1 MKIALMTSGGDVPG
15 LNAAIRAVVRAA
27 THYQIPI
34 IGIQRGY
41 EGCIDGDFVELNAG
55 SVSHIINKGGTIL
68 HSSRSPR
75 FTTDEGRKVAYAQLK
90 KHHIKGLVLIG
101 GDGSMRGAQA
111 IAKESGIPVVGI
123 PKTIDND
130 IVGTDKAI
138 GFDTAI
144 NTAMEAIDKIKDT
157 AQSHN
162 RLFFI
167 EVMGRHA
174 GYIAMEA
181 GMATGAES
189 ILVPETHDDLQLL
202 YNVIDKKKKPDQSS
216 YIVVVAEGDESGGA
230 YKLAEQVQKRYPNLY
245 VGVTVL
251 GHIQRGGTPTC
262 ADRNLATKLGVAA
275 VQALKE
281 GIHNVMVG
289 ELNGKI
295 AYTPLADV
303 SSRTVQLDDKM
314 FELLKILTN

>member
-1 MKIALMTSGGDVPG
+1 MPG

-27 THYQIPI
+27 THYNIPI

-41 EGCIDGDFVELNAG
+41 EGCIEGDFVPLNAG
-55 SVSHIINKGGTIL
+55 SVSHIISRGGTIL
-68 HSSRSPR
+68 QSSRSPR
-75 FTTDEGRKVAYAQLK
+75 FTTQEGRLLAYTQLNK
-90 KHHIKGLVLIG
+90 QHVTGLILIG

-111 IAKESGIPVVGI
+111 IALESGIPVVGI

-130 IVGTDKAI
+130 ITGTDIAI

-144 NTAMEAIDKIKDT
+144 NTAMEAIDKVKDT
-157 AQSHN
+157 ARSHN

-181 GMATGAES
+181 GMASGAEA

-202 YNVIDKKKKPDQSS
+202 YNVIDKKKKPEHSS
-216 YIVVVAEGDESGGA
+216 YIVIVAEGDESGGA
-230 YKLAEQVQKRYPNLY
+230 YKLAEQVQSRYPYLY

-251 GHIQRGGTPTC
+251 GHIQRGGVPTC

-281 GIHNVMVG
+281 GTHNVMVG
-289 ELNGKI
+289 VLNGKI
-295 AYTPLADV
+295 AHTPLAEV
-303 SSRTVQLDDKM
+303 GSRSVHFDDNM
-314 FELLKILTN
+314 YELLKILTH